1 MKGNTN
7 ETYKDRIYQVFNEIQ
22 TGTNTSD
29 NLDTLI
35 KIFEKAKPLEFNDC
49 MEKVFLIII
58 KNYDKNNVVLKNIKD
73 FLKSFIE
80 KIMKVPKFFE
90 STKKFIN
97 YFCDLFTYN
106 TKKYKL
112 RNLCIYFL
120 SKNSSYLHFIKL

>member
-35 KIFEKAKPLEFNDC
+35 KIFEKAKPLEFNEC
-49 MEKVFLIII
+49 IEKVFLIII

-80 KIMKVPKFFE
+80 KIMKVPKIFE

>member
-1 MKGNTN
+1 MKGNNN
-7 ETYKDRIYQVFNEIQ
+7 ETYKDRIYHVFNEIQ

-35 KIFEKAKPLEFNDC
+35 KIFEKANPQEFNDC

-80 KIMKVPKFFE
+80 KIMKIPKIFD

-97 YFCDLFTYN
+97 HFCDLFTYN
-106 TKKYKL
+106 TKKFKL

-120 SKNSSYLHFIKL
+120 SKIPYYIFFNL